1 MCVFLFTCPQVGGV
15 HIVLAKGAENK
26 KETPLALCAL
36 VPKLRLHLERGGL
49 SDFFFFFLPL
59 FSLGRRVLAVHSPS
73 VCRRGRTC
81 RAHLRLFDDSARS
94 KTRFMISFSKV
105 VESLKK
111 KKKHLCA
118 FNSPDATRYTRAI
131 N

>member
-49 SDFFFFFLPL
+49 SDFFFFSPPL
-59 FSLGRRVLAVHSPS
+59 LLRSSCVGR
-73 VCRRGRTC
+73 
-81 RAHLRLFDDSARS
+81 
-94 KTRFMISFSKV
+94 SFAKCLSSGSNV
-105 VESLKK
+105 PCPPPLV
-111 KKKHLCA
+111 
-118 FNSPDATRYTRAI
+118 
-131 N
+131 